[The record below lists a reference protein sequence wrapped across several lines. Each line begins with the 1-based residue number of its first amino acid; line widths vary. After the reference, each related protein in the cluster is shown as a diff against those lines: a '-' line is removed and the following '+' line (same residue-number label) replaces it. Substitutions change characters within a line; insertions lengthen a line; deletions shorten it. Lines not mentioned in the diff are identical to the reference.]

1 MTTSTI
7 VLIVVVAVAAILLIA
22 AIAWVAR
29 NKRNQH
35 RHVEAGNIRDKAAEQ
50 SHEVGQR
57 EALADE
63 TAAKARVAQA
73 EADAK
78 AAQAAG
84 LQHQAQARRSD
95 AATARDEVNQE
106 FERADKIDP
115 DSQTT
120 RHTAK
125 RLRNPRYASRNLRRQ
140 ARPTIDAQSRVTS
153 RTPDARTWSGHRR
166 STMQPQRK
174 RFLVPAVRRSESAEG
189 CVSTS
194 HATSAQQHRPD
205 DSSGRLGAT
214 PQCLTTP
221 RPPPRHRWPKTAS
234 SNDSPAPGMS

>member
-35 RHVEAGNIRDKAAEQ
+35 RHVEAGDIRDKAAEQ

-84 LQHQAQARRSD
+84 LQHQAQTRRSD
-95 AATARDEVNQE
+95 ATTARDEVNQE
-106 FERADKIDP
+106 FERADNMDP
-115 DSQTT
+115 DTQTPDVKPRQDSET
-120 RHTAK
+120 RAT
-125 RLRNPRYASRNLRRQ
+125 PRG
-140 ARPTIDAQSRVTS
+140 TS
-153 RTPDARTWSGHRR
+153 RGTQGPPSMPRSG
-166 STMQPQRK
+166 
-174 RFLVPAVRRSESAEG
+174 
-189 CVSTS
+189 
-194 HATSAQQHRPD
+194 
-205 DSSGRLGAT
+205 
-214 PQCLTTP
+214 
-221 RPPPRHRWPKTAS
+221 
-234 SNDSPAPGMS
+234 